1 MYLRAKRTPP
11 EMTEAATWS
20 AGSSAMTPV
29 PYRVSSRVVENRD
42 SATLRLEPVREP
54 LPAPSPGEFMM
65 MYAFGIGEIAISV
78 SGVPTIVDE
87 TITHT
92 IRSVGAVSRALHDA
106 QPGTVIGMRGP
117 FGTNWGLAD
126 AVGRD
131 LVIVAGGVGLAPLRP
146 VVLGALADRDRYGRV
161 TLIAGARSRDDF
173 LFAEELQDWARGDA
187 VDVHLTVDVP
197 VQGWPGEVGFVTEP
211 LRRVPLR
218 PDNTTAFLCGPEP
231 MMFNGAA
238 ELMRKGMATSDI
250 RVSLERNM
258 QCGIGWCGHCQL
270 GPLLLCRDGAV
281 VGYDVAEPLL
291 QVKEL

>member
-1 MYLRAKRTPP
+1 
-11 EMTEAATWS
+11 MTDTATWPQTP
-20 AGSSAMTPV
+20 SAMSPV
-29 PYRVSSRVVENRD
+29 PYRLHSRVAESRD
-42 SATLRLEPVREP
+42 SATLRLQPLGEP
-54 LPAPSPGEFMM
+54 LSAPQPGEYMM
-65 MYAFGIGEIAISV
+65 MYAFGIGEIALSV
-78 SGVPTIVDE
+78 SGVPTVADD

-117 FGTNWGLAD
+117 FGTSWDMAG

-146 VVLGALADRDRYGRV
+146 VVLGALTDRDSYGRV

-173 LFAEELQDWARGDA
+173 LFSGELQDWVSDGSIE
-187 VDVHLTVDVP
+187 VHRTVDVP

-211 LRRVPLR
+211 LRKMPLQPAR
-218 PDNTTAFLCGPEP
+218 TTAFLCGPEP
-231 MMFNGAA
+231 MMRNGAN
-238 ELMRKGMATSDI
+238 ELLRKGMSHRDI

-270 GPLLLCRDGAV
+270 GPLLLCRDGPV
-281 VGYDVAEPLL
+281 VGYDIAEPLL